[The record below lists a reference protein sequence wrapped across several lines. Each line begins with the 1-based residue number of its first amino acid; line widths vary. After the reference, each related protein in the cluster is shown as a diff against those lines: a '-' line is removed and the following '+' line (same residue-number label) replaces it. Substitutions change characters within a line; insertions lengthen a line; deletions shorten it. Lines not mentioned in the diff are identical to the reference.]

1 MDNLITF
8 EKLTAKHLP
17 YLYEIRF
24 SHPKRTCCIRI
35 RSEYLQRKQY
45 AGRHQPGR

>member
-1 MDNLITF
+1 MDSLITF

-24 SHPKRTCCIRI
+24 SVEENPLHPHQIQYLHRTQALDDIN
-35 RSEYLQRKQY
+35 Q
-45 AGRHQPGR
+45 GGG